1 MARVKGGLANLMT
14 VVTDSQEASQET
26 PTPATG
32 EGPAD
37 GRLSV
42 VTPAPTAQPEET
54 APAQVSSTA
63 KATPSTSAPSPGE
76 PAEPTAK
83 ATSKPKKTPAKK
95 ATTTKTAPKP
105 AEPEVEEAELPRYL
119 QLERKDVRMRSD
131 QLDSLTNL
139 SRRLNKQRRSRGE
152 RITENTLVRVAI
164 DLLLER
170 AEELGGLT
178 EDDLRSSVGL

>member
-14 VVTDSQEASQET
+14 VVTDAQEASQET
-26 PTPATG
+26 PTPAAG
-32 EGPAD
+32 EGTQD

-42 VTPAPTAQPEET
+42 VTPAPTQPEET
-54 APAQVSSTA
+54 APAQAASTV

-76 PAEPTAK
+76 PAETTAK
-83 ATSKPKKTPAKK
+83 ATSKPRKTPAKK
-95 ATTTKTAPKP
+95 ATTTKAAPKP
-105 AEPEVEEAELPRYL
+105 AEPEFDEAELPRYL

-170 AEELGGLT
+170 TDELGGFT